1 MCLSVLKLPEATE
14 NRRVNLSEALTS
26 QTSHNVMLIIPR
38 KEISSRNKM
47 CATHQHGMKIK
58 SFWQRVS
65 FWSSAEPGNG
75 GCHFRWLT
83 SLRSL
88 EDSLVNHW
96 LYSRAAMMGIRSL
109 EAKLIKNMSM
119 VLQYS
124 SSDTASLGRSSGAYM
139 PVILPLLEEGSQNI
153 RSSRS
158 ALYIDNSRQS
168 RTCEAMSQRA
178 KQRKLRHYILFRYMF
193 GGAHVPKIMCVGQRS
208 PMLKSR
214 LFISTLLRWSLLSLC
229 CVIQTSWPES
239 FQAILLSLGICL
251 PSHCEVLR
259 LQMNAITSAFPMGS
273 RNWAGIARFVQQAL
287 SPTEL

>member
-124 SSDTASLGRSSGAYM
+124 SSDTASLGRSGGAYT

-168 RTCEAMSQRA
+168 RTCEVMSQRA

-193 GGAHVPKIMCVGQRS
+193 GGGTCAKIYVCRS
-208 PMLKSR
+208 E
-214 LFISTLLRWSLLSLC
+214 
-229 CVIQTSWPES
+229 ES
-239 FQAILLSLGICL
+239 YAQ
-251 PSHCEVLR
+251 E
-259 LQMNAITSAFPMGS
+259 
-273 RNWAGIARFVQQAL
+273 
-287 SPTEL
+287 